1 MTKQKSPGFER
12 KREGGRQAARAAS
25 CNSPNRTEQNNERG
39 LLPDNRARGL
49 LTDKR
54 AQGLYVTSRY
64 GYCVVF
70 VAHGELIAVGVA
82 MGGENVVEVDDERTM
97 ALEDALLVGV
107 GKD

>member
-12 KREGGRQAARAAS
+12 KREGVRQAARAAS

-39 LLPDNRARGL
+39 LL
-49 LTDKR
+49 TDKR
-54 AQGLYVTSRY
+54 AQGLYVTSRH
-64 GYCVVF
+64 GHCMVL
-70 VAHGELIAVGVA
+70 VAHGGLITVGVA